1 MARYLLV
8 GHLTRDL
15 YDSSFY
21 YGGAVL
27 YAGLLARRLGFETA
41 IITSSAE
48 KGLERLFPELSFYHF
63 GAPETT
69 IFRNLETSQGRQQFV
84 YAKAP
89 PLPVEKVPSKWR
101 RADIVHLAPVL
112 DEIDPRKAVFFE
124 TKFLVANPQ
133 GWFRK
138 VREDGRVEQIMPD
151 ISRWPSF
158 EALVVS
164 EEDLSA
170 SFSLLSVL
178 IKKTRYLVVT
188 RGAKGASLFTEGKEI
203 FRPAY
208 QAPKVVDT
216 TGAGDIFAAAFF
228 GMLYAL
234 KKPLLALEF
243 ALCLAARSV
252 TRPTLAAVPTLYEI
266 SQCLEK
272 GGSYGQEI

>member
-48 KGLERLFPELSFYHF
+48 KGLEMLFPELSFYHF
-63 GAPETT
+63 EASETT

-89 PLPVEKVPSKWR
+89 PLPVDKVPFKWR
-101 RADIVHLAPVL
+101 KAEIVHLAPVL
-112 DEIDPRKAVFFE
+112 NEIAPQDARLFE
-124 TKFLVANPQ
+124 TDFLVANPQ
-133 GWFRK
+133 GWFRRVK
-138 VREDGRVEQIMPD
+138 EDGLVEQIAPN
-151 ISRWPSF
+151 ISCWPSF

-170 SFSLLSVL
+170 SSDLLSAL
-178 IKKTRYLVVT
+178 ARKTRYLVVT
-188 RGAKGASLFTEGKEI
+188 RGARGASLFTEGKEI

-208 QAPKVVDT
+208 QALKVVDT

-272 GGSYGQEI
+272 GGFYGQEI